1 MSRPILV
8 PLDGSPLDE
17 RALSYAAPLARIAG
31 APLHLVRAVPAV
43 RPTLYSGAEALG
55 LALAQQ
61 HAHRLDVQA
70 ALARTAA
77 RLRRQELVI
86 HTHVR
91 FGPPADVI
99 VEASRD
105 HGVGLLVLA
114 TRGRRGMQRWWEGSV
129 ADEAVRWAE
138 VPVVVVRAGDTPTW
152 PQRRPPRLLVALD
165 GSTFAEAVLGP
176 AGELAVLLGADVL
189 LVRVVA
195 PPSLLV
201 KARAP
206 QAAAGL
212 VDEQLAAARA
222 YLEGVAAGFHAAGPV
237 ATRVALGA
245 TPAVSLAR
253 IARAEQVDL
262 VALATRGRA
271 GLARLALGSVAT
283 AMLERSPV
291 PLLVV
296 GPTRPPVSAAGAA
309 PVLAQCAGGK
319 RVLPVTSTPGAER
332 DAATAGAVA
341 GGHCLDRKLTPHE
354 VRASSDHLSEFQ
366 RLLRDQ
372 GIVSAWPRL

>member
-8 PLDGSPLDE
+8 PLDGSSLDE
-17 RALSYAAPLARIAG
+17 RALSYAAPLARTTG
-31 APLHLVRAVPAV
+31 APLHLVRAVPAASATV
-43 RPTLYSGAEALG
+43 YSGAEALS

-61 HAHRLDVQA
+61 RANRLDA
-70 ALARTAA
+70 LEALARAAA
-77 RLRRQELVI
+77 RLRRQDLVV
-86 HTHVR
+86 HPHVR
-91 FGPPADVI
+91 FGPAAEVI
-99 VEASRD
+99 LETSRNN
-105 HGVGLLVLA
+105 GVGLLVLA
-114 TRGRRGMQRWWEGSV
+114 TRGRGGIERWLEGSV
-129 ADEAVRWAE
+129 ADEVVRWAD

-152 PQRRPPRLLVALD
+152 PQRRPSRLLVALD
-165 GSTFAEAVLGP
+165 GSAFAEAVLGP

-195 PPSLLV
+195 PPSLLL

-212 VDEQLAAARA
+212 VEEELAAARA
-222 YLEGVAAGFHAAGPV
+222 YLEGIAAGFQAAGRV
-237 ATRVALGA
+237 ATRVVLGA

-291 PLLVV
+291 PLLVMR
-296 GPTRPPVSAAGAA
+296 PTRPPVSAVGAA

-319 RVLPVTSTPGAER
+319 RVPPVTSTPGAER
-332 DAATAGAVA
+332 GAAKAPAGA
-341 GGHCLDRKLTPHE
+341 GGHAQDG
-354 VRASSDHLSEFQ
+354 ASGPTRHRGRPRPAETLSGQ
-366 RLLRDQ
+366 GGRLNAR
-372 GIVSAWPRL
+372 SE